1 MSRASLVL
9 ASELAGRP
17 VVSID
22 SGNDIAEIRDTVY
35 DSRNNHLIGFT
46 LNKRGWFRGRCKQT
60 LPIASIAAIGRDAVI
75 VEREQDLIDPAD
87 LADRTDL
94 TGTPVTAST
103 DSISIIGIEVMT
115 QAGAQLGTVDD
126 LIVETGDE
134 PRAVGFRLSGSNGPV
149 FVPISAQMALSDER
163 LLLPAEADA
172 FVRHDLAGFGASVG
186 DFRSALD
193 NSTEGDQLSWAPP
206 SR

>member
-1 MSRASLVL
+1 VSRASLVL
-9 ASELAGRP
+9 AGELAGRP

-35 DSRNNHLIGFT
+35 DSRHHHLIGFT

-60 LPIASIAAIGRDAVI
+60 LPTESIAAIGRDAVI
-75 VEREQDLIDPAD
+75 VNREEDLIDPNDAP
-87 LADRTDL
+87 
-94 TGTPVTAST
+94 TPLT
-103 DSISIIGIEVMT
+103 DSADTISIIGLEVMS
-115 QAGAQLGTVDD
+115 QSGEQLGKIDD
-126 LIVETGDE
+126 VVVETGDE
-134 PRAVGFRLSGSNGPV
+134 PRAVGFRLSNNGSPV

-186 DFRSALD
+186 DYRSGLD
-193 NSTEGDQLSWAPP
+193 RANEGEHRA
-206 SR
+206 

>member
-17 VVSID
+17 VVSVD

-35 DSRNNHLIGFT
+35 DSSRNHLIGFT

-60 LPIASIAAIGRDAVI
+60 LPTESIAAIGRDAVI
-75 VEREQDLIDPAD
+75 VDREQDLIDP
-87 LADRTDL
+87 TDAPTQL
-94 TGTPVTAST
+94 TDSAQ
-103 DSISIIGIEVMT
+103 SISIIGMEVMS
-115 QAGAQLGTVDD
+115 ASGERLGSIDD
-126 LIVETGDE
+126 VVVETGDE
-134 PRAVGFRLSGSNGPV
+134 PRAVGFRLSNNGSAV

-163 LLLPAEADA
+163 LLLPAEAEA

-186 DFRSALD
+186 DYRAGLD
-193 NSTEGDQLSWAPP
+193 NATEGDHPSWAPP

>member
-17 VVSID
+17 VVSVD

-35 DSRNNHLIGFT
+35 DSSRNHLIGFT

-60 LPIASIAAIGRDAVI
+60 LPTASIAAIGRDAVI
-75 VEREQDLIDPAD
+75 VEREHDLIDPHDAP
-87 LADRTDL
+87 TQL
-94 TGTPVTAST
+94 TGSG
-103 DSISIIGIEVMT
+103 DSISIIGMEVMS
-115 QAGAQLGTVDD
+115 QSGERLGTIDD
-126 LIVETGDE
+126 VVVETGDW
-134 PRAVGFRLSGSNGPV
+134 PRAVGFRLSGNDAPV

-186 DFRSALD
+186 DYRSGLD
-193 NSTEGDQLSWAPP
+193 RANEGEHRA
-206 SR
+206 